1 MVLRAPPAVVLLFG
15 DPRVAAAW
23 QRALE
28 SSYRPAVM
36 VFNLADVTAVPG
48 ICRGTTCLPPIADL
62 AEVER
67 ALAVDSRDDGLPQ
80 S

>member
-1 MVLRAPPAVVLLFG
+1 
-15 DPRVAAAW
+15 
-23 QRALE
+23 
-28 SSYRPAVM
+28 M

-48 ICRGTTCLPPIADL
+48 VLVKGTPPADGAVAWICRGTTCLPPIADL